1 MVALPGAP
9 CSAFVAR
16 SRIFA
21 AALWLATPVLCWY
34 APAVA
39 ADYPTKPITIVVPF
53 TAGGPTDALARALG
67 ERMRANLGQPLVIE
81 NVTGAGG
88 SIGVGRVARAAP
100 DGYTV
105 SIGHVGTHVANGAL
119 YPLPYDLLND
129 LEPVAMLPSNPM
141 LIVTKKDVP
150 ASDLGE
156 LLAWVMAN
164 PDRVATGT
172 AGVGS
177 GAHISGLLFEN
188 LTGARLRF
196 VPYRGSAP
204 ALQDLVAGQIDMI
217 IDQASNSLPQVR
229 NGNIKP
235 FAVTAN
241 KRLASAPDIPSV
253 DEAGLPGFHVEVWS
267 GLWVPKGTP
276 REIVDKLNAAAVEAL
291 ADAATRKRFEALG
304 LEVPPREQQTPEALG
319 MHQKAEVEKWWP
331 LLKAAN
337 VKVE

>member
-1 MVALPGAP
+1 M
-9 CSAFVAR
+9 
-16 SRIFA
+16 
-21 AALWLATPVLCWY
+21 
-34 APAVA
+34 
-39 ADYPTKPITIVVPF
+39 VVPF

-67 ERMRANLGQPLVIE
+67 ERMRTTLGQPFIIE

-119 YPLPYDLLND
+119 YPLTYDLLND
-129 LEPVAMLPSNPM
+129 LDPVALLPSNPM

-150 ASDLGE
+150 ANDLAE
-156 LLAWVMAN
+156 LVAWVKAN

-177 GAHISGLLFEN
+177 GAHISGLFFQN
-188 LTGARLRF
+188 LTEARLRF
-196 VPYRGSAP
+196 VPYRGTAP

-229 NGNIKP
+229 SGNIKP
-235 FAVTAN
+235 FAVTSKA
-241 KRLASAPDIPSV
+241 RLASAPDIPSV

-276 REIVDKLNAAAVEAL
+276 REIVDRLNAAAVEAL
-291 ADAATRKRFEALG
+291 ADPATRKRFEALG
-304 LEVPPREQQTPEALG
+304 LEVPPPERQTPEALG
-319 MHQKAEVEKWWP
+319 MHQKAEAEKWWP
-331 LLKAAN
+331 MLKAAN
-337 VKVE
+337 VKAE

>member
-1 MVALPGAP
+1 MVA
-9 CSAFVAR
+9 FVWTSR
-16 SRIFA
+16 SVDAVRRVLIA
-21 AALWLATPVLCWY
+21 ASCLTAALLTLPTA
-34 APAVA
+34 ASA

-67 ERMRANLGQPLVIE
+67 ERMRATLGQPFIIE

-88 SIGVGRVARAAP
+88 SIGVGRVARATP

-150 ASDLGE
+150 ASDLAE
-156 LLAWVMAN
+156 LIAWVKAN
-164 PDRVATGT
+164 PDSVATGT

-177 GAHISGLLFEN
+177 GAHISGLYFQN

-196 VPYRGSAP
+196 VPYRGTAP

-229 NGNIKP
+229 SGNIKP

-241 KRLASAPDIPSV
+241 KRLPSAPDIPSV

-276 REIVDKLNAAAVEAL
+276 REIVDKLNAATVEAL
-291 ADAATRKRFEALG
+291 ADPTTRKRFEALG
-304 LEVPPREQQTPEALG
+304 LEVPAREQQTPEALG
-319 MHQKAEVEKWWP
+319 IRQKAEAEKWWP
-331 LLKAAN
+331 MLKAAN
-337 VKVE
+337 VKAE

>member
-1 MVALPGAP
+1 MTGAVGAFRSLDAVGRVLVAVCCLTGAFLTLP
-9 CSAFVAR
+9 SIVA
-16 SRIFA
+16 
-21 AALWLATPVLCWY
+21 
-34 APAVA
+34 A
-39 ADYPTKPITIVVPF
+39 ADYPTKPITMVVPF

-67 ERMRANLGQPLVIE
+67 ERMRTTLGQPFIIE

-119 YPLPYDLLND
+119 YPLTYDLLND
-129 LEPVAMLPSNPM
+129 LDPVALLPSNPM

-150 ASDLGE
+150 ASDLAE
-156 LLAWVMAN
+156 LIAWVKAN

-177 GAHISGLLFEN
+177 GAHISGLFFQN
-188 LTGARLRF
+188 LTEARLRF
-196 VPYRGSAP
+196 VPYRGTAP

-229 NGNIKP
+229 SGNIKP
-235 FAVTAN
+235 FAVTSKA
-241 KRLASAPDIPSV
+241 RLASAPDIPSV

-276 REIVDKLNAAAVEAL
+276 RDIVDKLNAAAVEAL
-291 ADAATRKRFEALG
+291 ADPATRKRFEQLG
-304 LEVPPREQQTPEALG
+304 LEVPPRERQTPEALG
-319 MHQKAEVEKWWP
+319 AHQKAEAEKWWP
-331 LLKAAN
+331 MLKAAN
-337 VKVE
+337 VKAE

>member
-1 MVALPGAP
+1 MTGAVGAFRSLDAVGRVLVAVCCLTGAFLTLP
-9 CSAFVAR
+9 SIVA
-16 SRIFA
+16 
-21 AALWLATPVLCWY
+21 
-34 APAVA
+34 A
-39 ADYPTKPITIVVPF
+39 ADYPTKPITMVVPF

-67 ERMRANLGQPLVIE
+67 ERMRTTLGQPFIIE

-129 LEPVAMLPSNPM
+129 LDPVALLPSNPM

-150 ASDLGE
+150 ASDLAE
-156 LLAWVMAN
+156 LIAWVKAN

-177 GAHISGLLFEN
+177 GAHISGLFFQN
-188 LTGARLRF
+188 LTEARLRF
-196 VPYRGSAP
+196 VPYRGTAP

-229 NGNIKP
+229 SGNIKP
-235 FAVTAN
+235 FAVTSKA
-241 KRLASAPDIPSV
+241 RLASAPDIPSV

-276 REIVDKLNAAAVEAL
+276 RDIVDKLNAAAVEAL
-291 ADAATRKRFEALG
+291 ADPATRKRFEQLG
-304 LEVPPREQQTPEALG
+304 LEVPPRERQTPEALG
-319 MHQKAEVEKWWP
+319 AHQKAEAEKWWP
-331 LLKAAN
+331 MLKAAN
-337 VKVE
+337 VKAE

>member
-1 MVALPGAP
+1 LAGAFLTLPSI
-9 CSAFVAR
+9 SA
-16 SRIFA
+16 
-21 AALWLATPVLCWY
+21 
-34 APAVA
+34 A
-39 ADYPTKPITIVVPF
+39 ADYPTKPITMVVPF

-67 ERMRANLGQPLVIE
+67 ERMRTTLGQPFIIE

-119 YPLPYDLLND
+119 YPLTYDLLND
-129 LEPVAMLPSNPM
+129 LDPVALLPSNPM

-150 ASDLGE
+150 ANDLAE
-156 LLAWVMAN
+156 LVAWVKAN

-177 GAHISGLLFEN
+177 GAHISGLFFQN
-188 LTGARLRF
+188 LTEARLRF
-196 VPYRGSAP
+196 VPYRGTAP

-229 NGNIKP
+229 SGNIKP
-235 FAVTAN
+235 FAVTSKA
-241 KRLASAPDIPSV
+241 RLASAPDIPSV
-253 DEAGLPGFHVEVWS
+253 DEAGLPGFYVEVWS

-276 REIVDKLNAAAVEAL
+276 REIVDRLNAAAVEAL
-291 ADAATRKRFEALG
+291 ADPATRKRFEALG
-304 LEVPPREQQTPEALG
+304 LEVPPGDRQTPEALG
-319 MHQKAEVEKWWP
+319 MHQKAEAEKWWP
-331 LLKAAN
+331 MLKAAN
-337 VKVE
+337 VKAE

>member
-1 MVALPGAP
+1 MTVAVGAFRSLDAVGRVLVAVCCLTGAFLTLP
-9 CSAFVAR
+9 SIVA
-16 SRIFA
+16 
-21 AALWLATPVLCWY
+21 
-34 APAVA
+34 A
-39 ADYPTKPITIVVPF
+39 ADYPTKPITMVVPF

-67 ERMRANLGQPLVIE
+67 ERMRTTLGQPFIIE

-119 YPLPYDLLND
+119 YPLTYDLLND
-129 LEPVAMLPSNPM
+129 LDPVALLPSNPM

-150 ASDLGE
+150 ANDLAE
-156 LLAWVMAN
+156 LIAWVKAN

-177 GAHISGLLFEN
+177 GAHISGLFFQN
-188 LTGARLRF
+188 LTEARLRF
-196 VPYRGSAP
+196 VPYRGTAP

-229 NGNIKP
+229 SGNIKP
-235 FAVTAN
+235 FAVTSKA
-241 KRLASAPDIPSV
+241 RLASAPDIPSV

-276 REIVDKLNAAAVEAL
+276 RDIVDKLNAAAVEAL
-291 ADAATRKRFEALG
+291 ADPATRKRFEQLG
-304 LEVPPREQQTPEALG
+304 LEVPPRERQTPEALG
-319 MHQKAEVEKWWP
+319 AYQKAEAEKWWP
-331 LLKAAN
+331 MLKAAN
-337 VKVE
+337 VKAE